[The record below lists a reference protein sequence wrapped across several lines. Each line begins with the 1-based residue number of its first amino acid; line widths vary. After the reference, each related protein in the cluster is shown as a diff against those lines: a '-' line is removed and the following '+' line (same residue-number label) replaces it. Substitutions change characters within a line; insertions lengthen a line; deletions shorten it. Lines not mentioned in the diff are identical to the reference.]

1 MELFITHLQLL
12 ESRKGAKVLKTPLS
26 DSARFFNGSYILIA
40 TIGQRGND

>member
-26 DSARFFNGSYILIA
+26 DSASL
-40 TIGQRGND
+40 RGNFYRYYNP